1 MYLFIL
7 GCAGSSLLC
16 GLFSSYA
23 EEGLL
28 FCYGAQV
35 LGYTGFHSCGFWAL
49 EHRFSSCGTWA
60 WLLHG
65 MWIRLWNTLWEIL
78 QSPFVLQSQSS
89 SGCWGSVNK
98 HLLKTY
104 YMSETVLSAR
114 VTVKDT
120 SPFFKELM
128 VLKNHIF
135 QPTLI
140 RIALSNTLATGHL
153 WLFTFKLIK

>member
-23 EEGLL
+23 EEWLL

-65 MWIRLWNTLWEIL
+65 MWHLHGPGVKPM
-78 QSPFVLQSQSS
+78 SPALAADSLLMSPQ
-89 SGCWGSVNK
+89 GSPVNDF
-98 HLLKTY
+98 L
-104 YMSETVLSAR
+104 
-114 VTVKDT
+114 
-120 SPFFKELM
+120 
-128 VLKNHIF
+128 N
-135 QPTLI
+135 
-140 RIALSNTLATGHL
+140 
-153 WLFTFKLIK
+153 